1 MGKREQKYLGLPQV
15 NHYTR
20 DNSDDE
26 LIYKGY
32 VFSEPK
38 VNKAMIDSYTAA
50 SQRKKETS
58 TQSGFASWAKRNAM
72 YAVHI
77 LETFIISGAYIEF
90 F

>member
-1 MGKREQKYLGLPQV
+1 MGKRETKYLGLHQV

-20 DNSDDE
+20 DNDDDE

-38 VNKAMIDSYTAA
+38 VNKAMIDSYNAA
-50 SQRKKETS
+50 SQRKNEIPS
-58 TQSGFASWAKRNAM
+58 QSGFSAWAKRNAM
-72 YAVHI
+72 YALHI